1 MPARNEMREA
11 DTGLGRGPRA
21 GASGGRAG
29 FTLLEVLVALAVLAT
44 SLAAIGALVASNARA
59 SRTLDHRVAL
69 IETARA
75 VETGIP
81 GRAALVPGQSE
92 GEISGHRWRM
102 EVRPLELAGLPA
114 AARWAPLA
122 VTIRVRGPSGASV
135 TLETIR
141 VARRAGKDATP

>member
-1 MPARNEMREA
+1 M
-11 DTGLGRGPRA
+11 
-21 GASGGRAG
+21 
-29 FTLLEVLVALAVLAT
+29 ALAVLAT
-44 SLAAIGALVASNARA
+44 SLAAIGALVSANARA

-81 GRAALVPGQSE
+81 GRAALAPGQSE

-102 EVRPLELAGLPA
+102 DVRPFDMADVPA
-114 AARWAPLA
+114 DPRWTPLA

-135 TLETIR
+135 TLETFRI
-141 VARRAGKDATP
+141 ARADGRGPPP

>member
-1 MPARNEMREA
+1 M
-11 DTGLGRGPRA
+11 GA
-21 GASGGRAG
+21 GSSRAG
-29 FTLLEVLVALAVLAT
+29 FTLLEVLVALAVLAS
-44 SLAAIGALVASNARA
+44 SLAAIGGLVASNARA

-102 EVRPLELAGLPA
+102 EVRPLEADGAPA

-122 VTIRVRGPSGASV
+122 VIIRVRGPSGASV

-141 VARRAGKDATP
+141 IARRAGKGPAP